1 MGLDRSRHKLHRDG
15 ERVHLEI
22 DDHGASM
29 PQILAAVYA
38 AGMLESRTRP
48 AVFRMLRRA
57 TRWQGAPDERLMRF
71 LSGESPRAL
80 GGGDEGWALSV
91 LGFTLGKEPSRGE
104 INRRFRNLV
113 RDAHP
118 DHGGAVE
125 DAGAR
130 IQNLTEA
137 KRILLSVA

>member
-1 MGLDRSRHKLHRDG
+1 MDRSRHKLLRD
-15 ERVHLEI
+15 EDRIHLEI

-71 LSGESPRAL
+71 LSGESPRAI
-80 GGGDEGWALSV
+80 GSGDEGWALSV
-91 LGFTLGKEPSRGE
+91 LGFALGKEPSRGE